1 MLGPPVVV
9 EQTADETTVS
19 PAVEG
24 LAARFANQGALLR
37 AAIVLSLALA
47 TLVAA
52 GPSLGDPTISD
63 KQAEARRV
71 IAEIDRLGH
80 QLDRASEAYNGATY
94 RLAQIRATLRENEQ
108 ELAVARH
115 DERVAQER
123 LAARLRDLY
132 VYGTTDPTLEVLL
145 GAHTLSEAIDALAVQ
160 SQVSKEDTETL
171 RAVITFRRAVART
184 HARLDRERADE
195 QRVVAERAA
204 QKAHIGRMLAEQ
216 RRLLWSVRS
225 EIIQLQHQ
233 EALQQAQL
241 AALAAARL
249 AQQRVQEQQSLNSV
263 VVGATAVAPGASG
276 FPSASVVPP
285 SLVGGRVVAI
295 AEQYLGRPYV
305 WGAAGPYAFDC
316 SGLVT
321 YVYAQ
326 VGILLPHFAAAQ
338 WNYGTYVSSDQLEP
352 GDLVF
357 FANLDHVGIYVGN
370 GDYIQAP
377 QPGDVVKI
385 TPLSEPWSAANYY
398 GAKRITS

>member
-1 MLGPPVVV
+1 V
-9 EQTADETTVS
+9 EQKDDEIVVS
-19 PAVEG
+19 RALEG
-24 LAARFANQGALLR
+24 LAARFANQSALRR
-37 AAIVLSLALA
+37 AAIVLSLALV

-52 GPSLGDPTISD
+52 GPSLGDPRINA
-63 KQAEARRV
+63 KEAEAQRV
-71 IAEIDRLGH
+71 IAQIDRLGH
-80 QLDRASEAYNGATY
+80 QLDRATEAYNGATY
-94 RLAQIRATLRENEQ
+94 HLEQIRATLRRNEL
-108 ELAVARH
+108 ELAIARH
-115 DERVAQER
+115 DERVAEHR

-132 VYGTTDPTLEVLL
+132 VYGTSDPTLDVLL
-145 GAHTLSEAIDALAVQ
+145 GAHTLSEAIEALGVQ
-160 SQVSKEDTETL
+160 NQVSKQDSETL
-171 RAVITFRRAVART
+171 RAVVAFRRAVART
-184 HARLDRERADE
+184 HARLARERAAE
-195 QRVVAERAA
+195 ERVVAERAA
-204 QKAHIGRMLAEQ
+204 EKARIAGGLAEQ
-216 RRLLWSVRS
+216 RRLLESVRS

-249 AQQRVQEQQSLNSV
+249 AQQRVQEQQALNSV
-263 VVGATAVAPGASG
+263 VVGATAAAPGANG
-276 FPSASVVPP
+276 IPSATVVPP
-285 SLVGGRVVAI
+285 SLVGSRVVAI

-321 YVYAQ
+321 YVFAQ

-338 WNYGTYVSSDQLEP
+338 WNYGTYVPEDQLQP

-370 GDYIQAP
+370 GEYIQAP